1 MRELCY
7 PLSMTR
13 WRSIRATGLGF
24 LTCCALCGCR
34 TTLDYARPLV
44 PGEHALR
51 IVAAPETIAGL
62 ASAFENKSDQ
72 LILSMDRSL
81 AWFDRNES
89 KRFFPWT
96 DLLLTHA
103 EARQSLLALRELIE
117 RAKSAEQFVHEITE
131 RFDIYESVGYDGDG
145 TVFFTGYFAP
155 EYPARRQRT
164 ETFQYPLY
172 KLPATFLA
180 EYIEEGRWPTR
191 REIEDDHLLA
201 GYELAWLDDP
211 LNAYLIHVNG
221 SGCLRLADNDSMYVG
236 YTATNEHE
244 YTSLGRLLVDESLLS
259 ADEVSMQTIRAV
271 FDRSPETVGAMMLKN
286 DRYVFFTERRADE
299 WPMASLGIRLTSEA
313 SVATDKTVFPPGG
326 LVLVQFGPIDETGS
340 TSGTARFMLD
350 QDSGGA
356 IKGPGRADL
365 FMGVGERAGSVAG
378 ALKEYGR
385 LFYFFLKED

>member
-1 MRELCY
+1 MLDLCY

-13 WRSIRATGLGF
+13 WRSIRATGFGF

-34 TTLDYARPLV
+34 TTPDYARPLA

-81 AWFDRNES
+81 AWFDGKES

-96 DLLLTHA
+96 DPPITHT

-117 RAKSAEQFVHEITE
+117 RAKSAAQFVHEITE
-131 RFDIYESVGYDGDG
+131 RFDIYESVGYDGNG

-164 ETFQYPLY
+164 DVFQFPLY
-172 KLPATFLA
+172 DLPSALRA
-180 EYIEEGRWPTR
+180 KYIGQGRWPTR
-191 REIEDDHLLA
+191 REIEDEHLLA

-244 YTSLGRLLVDESLLS
+244 YTSLGRLLVDEGVLG
-259 ADEVSMQTIRAV
+259 ADEVSMQTIRAAFNRV
-271 FDRSPETVGAMMLKN
+271 PTTVGAMMLKN
-286 DRYVFFTERRADE
+286 DRYVFFTERKAGE
-299 WPMASLGIRLTSEA
+299 WPLASLGIRLTSEA
-313 SVATDKTVFPPGG
+313 SIATDKKVFPPGG
-326 LVLVQFGPIDETGS
+326 LILVQFGANDETGG
-340 TSGTARFMLD
+340 TSGMARFMLD

-365 FMGVGERAGSVAG
+365 FMGVGERAGEVAG
-378 ALKEYGR
+378 TMTERGG
-385 LFYFFLKED
+385 LFYVFLKRF